1 VEAGEAKEAAEAV
14 EAEKKCLAA
23 HQCIPKR
30 LEPQN

>member
-14 EAEKKCLAA
+14 EAEKSAVA